1 MLRAKAIKL
10 LSNKFFLTLLFV
22 AFFCVTR
29 IPYLGRDAIN
39 PDAVNWHYRSE
50 QFVVGLKNG
59 IWEKTYQHYHPGV
72 TLMWVMGSTVEIARQ
87 IDPALRVYNHENFLF
102 LHSVAK
108 YSLVFVQLGLTLG
121 VLYVF
126 SLILGFKKSL
136 IITSFFSLEPFFI
149 GNSRL
154 LHMDVLLTLFLA
166 LGLGLAYLGIFEDKN
181 FKRNLA
187 FSGIFLSFAFLTKSV
202 AIGALLFV
210 PGISVLVHLKNPKK
224 LLKTILWFLA
234 PYIITLFVFFPAL
247 WVAPLS
253 TLWNMFDEVERVGIR
268 KGHGQIFFGAYTRD
282 PGMFFYPLTLYLKSS
297 PVMILGLAL
306 FIYSLF
312 KFRPLLKSAD
322 FSFFGFL
329 TLFFA
334 GYFLVMTISSK
345 KIDRYIIPAFPYF
358 CFMSYL
364 GFERIAFAKLKN
376 IVLAVGLVLLL
387 ILNFVFYPFQFTY
400 ATPLVGGLRN
410 ADKIIGQKPFG
421 IGIPDLK
428 DLVLDKYGSY
438 PSLGF
443 YDVKPMRTI
452 YKASEIADVE
462 INGISDYDLLILGP
476 GEPTPEEVLESDVTF
491 NLDETVEINGLE
503 YWRIYVKENFL
514 TE

>member
-72 TLMWVMGSTVEIARQ
+72 TLMWVVGSTVEIARQ

-166 LGLGLAYLGIFEDKN
+166 LGLGLAYLGLFEDKN

-202 AIGALLFV
+202 AIGALLFI
-210 PGISVLVHLKNPKK
+210 PGISVLVHLKTQKIAQN
-224 LLKTILWFLA
+224 
-234 PYIITLFVFFPAL
+234 YTLVF
-247 WVAPLS
+247 
-253 TLWNMFDEVERVGIR
+253 
-268 KGHGQIFFGAYTRD
+268 
-282 PGMFFYPLTLYLKSS
+282 SS
-297 PVMILGLAL
+297 
-306 FIYSLF
+306 IYSY
-312 KFRPLLKSAD
+312 
-322 FSFFGFL
+322 SFC
-329 TLFFA
+329 
-334 GYFLVMTISSK
+334 V
-345 KIDRYIIPAFPYF
+345 FPG
-358 CFMSYL
+358 S
-364 GFERIAFAKLKN
+364 
-376 IVLAVGLVLLL
+376 VGC
-387 ILNFVFYPFQFTY
+387 
-400 ATPLVGGLRN
+400 
-410 ADKIIGQKPFG
+410 
-421 IGIPDLK
+421 
-428 DLVLDKYGSY
+428 S
-438 PSLGF
+438 
-443 YDVKPMRTI
+443 
-452 YKASEIADVE
+452 
-462 INGISDYDLLILGP
+462 
-476 GEPTPEEVLESDVTF
+476 TF
-491 NLDETVEINGLE
+491 HTLE
-503 YWRIYVKENFL
+503 YV
-514 TE
+514 

>member
-1 MLRAKAIKL
+1 MPLEKVIRF
-10 LSNKFFLTLLFV
+10 LSNKLFLIFLFIAV
-22 AFFCVTR
+22 FCVTR
-29 IPYLGRDAIN
+29 LPYLGQDAIN

-50 QFVVGLKNG
+50 QFIVGLKNG

-72 TLMWVMGSTVEIARQ
+72 TLMWVIGPAVEVARQ
-87 IDPALRVYNHENFLF
+87 INPDLRVYNQENFLF

-108 YSLVFVQLGLTLG
+108 YSLVFIQLGLTLG

-154 LHMDVLLTLFLA
+154 LHMDVLLTLFLT
-166 LGLGLAYLGIFEDKN
+166 LGLGFAYLGIFTEKN

-187 FSGIFLSFAFLTKSV
+187 FSGIFLSFAFLTKSIAV
-202 AIGALLFV
+202 GALLFV
-210 PGISVLVHLKNPKK
+210 PGVAVLAYLKNTKK
-224 LLKTILWFLA
+224 LLKIILWFLV

-247 WVAPLS
+247 WIAPFS
-253 TLWNMFDEVERVGIR
+253 TLWNMFDEAERIGIR
-268 KGHGQIFFGAYTRD
+268 KGHGQVFFGAYTRD
-282 PGMFFYPLTLYLKSS
+282 PGMFFYPLILYLKSS
-297 PVMILGLAL
+297 PVMLLGLVL
-306 FIYSLF
+306 FVCSLF
-312 KFRPLLKSAD
+312 KFRPSLKSSEL
-322 FSFFGFL
+322 SFLGFL

-345 KIDRYIIPAFPYF
+345 KIDRYVIPAFPYF
-358 CFMSYL
+358 CLMSYL
-364 GFERIAFAKLKN
+364 GFEKLASTKLKN
-376 IVLAVGLVLLL
+376 VILAVGLFLLL
-387 ILNFVFYPFQFTY
+387 TLNFIFHPFQFTY
-400 ATPLVGGLRN
+400 ATPLVGGLPN
-410 ADKIIGQKPFG
+410 AHKIIAQKPFG

-428 DLVLDKYGSY
+428 NLILDKYGDY

-452 YKASEIADVE
+452 YKASEIVDVE
-462 INGISDYDLLILGP
+462 VNGVSDYDLLILGP
-476 GEPTPEEVLESDVTF
+476 GESTPEEVLNSKVNF
-491 NLDETVEINGLE
+491 NLDETVKINGLE

-514 TE
+514 AE